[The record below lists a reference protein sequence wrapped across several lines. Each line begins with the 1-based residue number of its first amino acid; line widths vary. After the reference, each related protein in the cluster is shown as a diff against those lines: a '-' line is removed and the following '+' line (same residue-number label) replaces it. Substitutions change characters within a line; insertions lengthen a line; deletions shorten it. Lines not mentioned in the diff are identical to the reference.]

1 MLVPVGTI
9 VHNKKSRLIIVDG
22 RCGDVLCVNFHGVV
36 GAARSTSKVLSKLR
50 LESLKSFLLKNIGLY
65 VSVKS
70 KV

>member
-1 MLVPVGTI
+1 MGL
-9 VHNKKSRLIIVDG
+9 
-22 RCGDVLCVNFHGVV
+22 NFHGVV